1 MILVVEPRLGGGGLD
16 RDRIWQFLGAR
27 VVGGALLKKL
37 ELLLKELRGG
47 EHLFDGSRSVHV
59 GL

>member
-1 MILVVEPRLGGGGLD
+1 MGGGGLD